1 MSWHRKWLFKCAVAQ
16 ELVVQACHGTGN
28 GCSSVLWHRNW
39 LFRCVMAQEMVV
51 QVCCGTGM
59 VVQVWCIIEEIQVMQ
74 LCYGTESHC
83 EDVLWHRNRL

>member
-1 MSWHRKWLFKCAVAQ
+1 
-16 ELVVQACHGTGN
+16 
-28 GCSSVLWHRNW
+28 
-39 LFRCVMAQEMVV
+39 MAQEMVV